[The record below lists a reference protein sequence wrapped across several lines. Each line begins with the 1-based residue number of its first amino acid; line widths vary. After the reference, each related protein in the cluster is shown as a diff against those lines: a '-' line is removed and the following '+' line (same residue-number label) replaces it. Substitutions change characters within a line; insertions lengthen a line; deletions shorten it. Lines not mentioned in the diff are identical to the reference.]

1 MNNKYQIPTL
11 LFIIFFSVMGTAMPY
26 TIFAPMFINHGDL
39 FSASIDSNIAL
50 NLALGITL
58 AAYPLGQFL
67 GAPIIGRFSDIFG
80 RKKILLYTLFC
91 AGFGYI
97 LSALAIYSGNIYYL
111 VISRF
116 ITGVLE
122 ANFAVAQAFII
133 DITKDKQKDLGK
145 LSAVISMAYV
155 IGPIIGA
162 ILCNSS
168 IVSWFNYATPF
179 LFTSIG
185 SFVLVVMVSKLLY
198 ENHNNLDKE
207 KIQINFYEQ
216 INIFK
221 NLSNIIKNTSVKWIL
236 VSSSFLSLSIMTYY
250 EFFPIILASSWK
262 MSSIYIAYM
271 TAIYSISL
279 CIGALYLPSFLNKR
293 YSKNVSILCILVIM
307 IIGYFLLITDYI
319 TLVYL
324 QFVILGL
331 AYGAVN
337 NLMMVMLSDEAR
349 PDQQGEVLGFRMSF
363 AMLGSAI
370 ICLVGGLIIS
380 LSVKIVILL
389 CCIFTLVSI
398 LAIVFLTNYH
408 SESN

>member
-1 MNNKYQIPTL
+1 
-11 LFIIFFSVMGTAMPY
+11 
-26 TIFAPMFINHGDL
+26 
-39 FSASIDSNIAL
+39 
-50 NLALGITL
+50 
-58 AAYPLGQFL
+58 
-67 GAPIIGRFSDIFG
+67 
-80 RKKILLYTLFC
+80 
-91 AGFGYI
+91 
-97 LSALAIYSGNIYYL
+97 
-111 VISRF
+111 
-116 ITGVLE
+116 
-122 ANFAVAQAFII
+122 
-133 DITKDKQKDLGK
+133 
-145 LSAVISMAYV
+145 MAYV

-198 ENHNNLDKE
+198 ENHNLDE
-207 KIQINFYEQ
+207 KNIQINFYEQ